1 MTRARQQLISCADT
15 PYYHCIAR
23 CVRRAFLCGF
33 DQYSNKSFEHR
44 RQWVIDRLALLERVF
59 CIDICAYAI
68 MSNHYHLVLFINKDL
83 ADEISD
89 LQVIERWLLLFK
101 GPDLIQRFVAG
112 EDLGKEQLCLITEIV
127 DKWRARLQNI
137 SWLMRS
143 LNEHIAR
150 LSNVEDNCKGRFW
163 EGRFKSQALLDEHAL
178 LTCMAYVELNPIR
191 AKMAE
196 TPEESEY
203 TSIKQRIDEKE
214 VVKIDEGA
222 KDSDDQQLRL
232 KEFLI
237 KGDVL
242 QAQIPFHYTDY
253 LLLVDWSGRAI
264 RPDKRG
270 AIDEQLPAIL
280 IRLNIDGESW
290 IKAMQPKGYHAFSR
304 AMGCCERLRA
314 YAKKLKMTW
323 IKGVGTSLL
332 LFPQ

>member
-33 DQYSNKSFEHR
+33 DQYSNTSFEHR
-44 RQWVIDRLALLERVF
+44 QQWVIDRLALLDQVF

-83 ADEISD
+83 ACEISD
-89 LQVIERWLLLFK
+89 LEVIERWLLLFK

-112 EDLGKEQLCLITEIV
+112 EELGKEHLCLIAEIV

-137 SWLMRS
+137 SWLMRT

-150 LSNVEDNCKGRFW
+150 LSNFEDNCKGRFW

-191 AKMAE
+191 ANMAA

-203 TSIKQRIDEKE
+203 TSIKQRIDDEA
-214 VVKIDEGA
+214 VVINDEGA
-222 KDSDDQQLRL
+222 NDYDKQKIQL
-232 KEFLI
+232 KEFLT
-237 KGDVL
+237 KGDIL

-253 LLLVDWSGRAI
+253 LSLVDWSGRAI

-270 AIDEQLPAIL
+270 AIDATLPAIL
-280 IRLNIDGESW
+280 IRLNIDEENW
-290 IKAMQPKGYHAFSR
+290 IKAMQPKGNHSFSR
-304 AMGCCERLRA
+304 AMGCCDQLRA
-314 YAKKLKMTW
+314 YAKKLEIGW
-323 IKGVGTSLL
+323 IKGVGTSLR
-332 LFPQ
+332 LFPH